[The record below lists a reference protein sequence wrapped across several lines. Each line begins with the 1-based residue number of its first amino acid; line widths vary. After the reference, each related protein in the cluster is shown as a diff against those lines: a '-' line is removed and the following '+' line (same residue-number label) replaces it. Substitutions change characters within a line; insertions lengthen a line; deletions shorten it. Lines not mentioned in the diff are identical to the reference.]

1 MNFRCSFH
9 FRKIIFFYLLIS
21 CGWLASCGLRTAPRN
36 LPEIKQKPTFSD
48 LKVQQRGERIRLS
61 WKINETE
68 RTTALKKLD
77 GDPELKEYFLI
88 QEHQIPLDCGDCE
101 TVVMAPLR
109 ILFSSNSIIRDG
121 NHLYYYLELPGK
133 DLKLREY
140 ELSHMGPE
148 DEILSPAE
156 TVKFRQSKLF
166 PKVPAPRLKIIQ
178 IEDEKQIV
186 KFSFG
191 KVVLKKTTVIGDD
204 TVKLLEQK
212 KVEADN
218 TELNS
223 QDKKQEI
230 KFRTFV
236 LRLTWPQLTEKG
248 LNRLKGEGDYF
259 EEHEF
264 YQVHLYRTRSGE
276 VWPETPIN
284 SKSSSINHYLDRL
297 KVYIPP
303 STYPHMAD
311 THPDIAPPKLSF
323 YIDLLGQNSDTWLY
337 KLRLVDRF
345 GNESNASET
354 VRFQPPETM
363 ILEQSFGQKT
373 FVPLSD

>member
-88 QEHQIPLDCGDCE
+88 QEHQIPLDCRDCE
-101 TVVMAPLR
+101 TVVRAPLR

-121 NHLYYYLELPGK
+121 NHFYYYLELPGK
-133 DLKLREY
+133 DLKLLEY

-156 TVKFRQSKLF
+156 TVKFWQSKRF

-218 TELNS
+218 TELNP
-223 QDKKQEI
+223 QEKKQEI

-236 LRLTWPQLTEKG
+236 LRLTWPQLTENG

-259 EEHEF
+259 EEQKSF
-264 YQVHLYRTRSGE
+264 LVNLYRKRSGE
-276 VWPETPIN
+276 TWPETPIN

-297 KVYIPP
+297 KLQIHRANHQQLNY
-303 STYPHMAD
+303 AQ
-311 THPDIAPPKLSF
+311 PDSQSNEPLF
-323 YIDLLGQNSDTWLY
+323 YVDLLGQNSDTWLY
-337 KLRLVDRF
+337 QLRLEDRF
-345 GNESNASET
+345 GNESSASET
-354 VRFQPPETM
+354 VAVCLPRHT
-363 ILEQSFGQKT
+363 INRLSVTDKVD
-373 FVPLSD
+373 VPFTD

>member
-1 MNFRCSFH
+1 M
-9 FRKIIFFYLLIS
+9 
-21 CGWLASCGLRTAPRN
+21 
-36 LPEIKQKPTFSD
+36 
-48 LKVQQRGERIRLS
+48 KVQQRGERIRLS

-88 QEHQIPLDCGDCE
+88 QEHQIPLDCRDCE
-101 TVVMAPLR
+101 TVVRAPLR

-191 KVVLKKTTVIGDD
+191 KVVLK
-204 TVKLLEQK
+204 
-212 KVEADN
+212 
-218 TELNS
+218 
-223 QDKKQEI
+223 
-230 KFRTFV
+230 
-236 LRLTWPQLTEKG
+236 
-248 LNRLKGEGDYF
+248 
-259 EEHEF
+259 
-264 YQVHLYRTRSGE
+264 
-276 VWPETPIN
+276 
-284 SKSSSINHYLDRL
+284 
-297 KVYIPP
+297 
-303 STYPHMAD
+303 
-311 THPDIAPPKLSF
+311 
-323 YIDLLGQNSDTWLY
+323 
-337 KLRLVDRF
+337 
-345 GNESNASET
+345 
-354 VRFQPPETM
+354 
-363 ILEQSFGQKT
+363 
-373 FVPLSD
+373 